1 MHHRTMW
8 WISINK
14 WWTDEQTDRKQKK
27 TVKMNRNNEKWVKM
41 NRNEEKWVKMNRNEE
56 KWRIFVKR
64 TVKCSSV
71 HCPLFFSTI
80 YNLVWCGDLVQVWK
94 RGKNKQKLGIYGR
107 KYVKIEWNDENW
119 LHHVC
124 TGSKNK
130 FGWVDD
136 FKLF

>member
-1 MHHRTMW
+1 MHQLHHRTRW
-8 WISINK
+8 WISIK
-14 WWTDEQTDRKQKK
+14 KRWTDEQMNRKQKI
-27 TVKMNRNNEKWVKM
+27 TVKMNRNEEKWVKM
-41 NRNEEKWVKMNRNEE
+41 NRNEEKWVKMNRNDE

-71 HCPLFFSTI
+71 HCPLFFI
-80 YNLVWCGDLVQVWK
+80 PFYYLVWCGDLVQVWK
-94 RGKNKQKLGIYGR
+94 KGKNKQKLGIYGHF
-107 KYVKIEWNDENW
+107 YVKIEWNHKKW

-136 FKLF
+136 